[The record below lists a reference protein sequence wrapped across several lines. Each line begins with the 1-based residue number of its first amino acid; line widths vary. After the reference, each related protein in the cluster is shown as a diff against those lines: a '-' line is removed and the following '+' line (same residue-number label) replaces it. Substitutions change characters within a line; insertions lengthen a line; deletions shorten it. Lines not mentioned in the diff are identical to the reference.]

1 MPTTRRT
8 HICRIQNHGQVQDAL
23 DKHGWS
29 ASKLW
34 NVANYHARQVWDDT
48 GEIPDEAELK
58 SEVKTHPKYK
68 GLHSQSSQKVL
79 EELSEAFT
87 SWFNS
92 ADSRDNPPGYRKQNY
107 YDDEGR
113 RVHEE
118 HPRSTVTWK
127 ANGFRHDTKHNR
139 FRLSKGRFHKP
150 SPRARDYI
158 LVEYQAPPEV
168 ELENV
173 QQVRAVWNSDKQG
186 WELHVVCKHEIAAES
201 PGKKVAGVDLGICN
215 VAAVA
220 LPNEALLY
228 PGNTLKEDMHY
239 FTQQEYDTEGEN
251 GPSNEAQR
259 LRETLARRTDH
270 FLHALSKDIVERC
283 ATHDVGT
290 LVIGDL
296 EGVNEQDWG
305 RHGNKRLDNWPYK
318 RLTSLIDYK
327 ARERGIEVE
336 VRDERGTSSEC
347 SQCGH
352 EDGDDR
358 VERGLW
364 MCSRCEAVANADVNG
379 ADNIRQ
385 LALTTT
391 PPLGSSEEDSGTGC
405 LAQPHVIHFS
415 RTRGFQL
422 RATAG

>member
-1 MPTTRRT
+1 MATTSRT
-8 HICRIQNHGQVQDAL
+8 YVCRIHNHQQVQDAL
-23 DKHGWS
+23 DRHGWS

-34 NVANYHARQVWDDT
+34 NVALYHVRQQWVET
-48 GEIPDEAELK
+48 GEIPAEAELK
-58 SEVKTHPKYK
+58 SEVKDHPKYE

-92 ADSRDNPPGYRKQNY
+92 DDGRDNQPGYRKRNY
-107 YDDEGR
+107 YDSEGR

-127 ANGFRHDTKHNR
+127 ANGFRHDTNHDR
-139 FRLSKGRFHKP
+139 FRLSKGKRHKE

-158 LVEYQAPPEV
+158 LIEYDAPPEV
-168 ELENV
+168 VVENV
-173 QQVRAVWNSDKQG
+173 QQIRAVWKDAKRR
-186 WELHVVCKHEIAAES
+186 WELHVVCEHEIAAES
-201 PGKKVAGVDLGICN
+201 PGENVAGVDLGICN
-215 VAAVA
+215 AAAVA
-220 LPNEALLY
+220 LPGDALLY

-239 FTQQEYDTEGEN
+239 FTQQEYKTEGEN
-251 GPSNEAQR
+251 GPSNKAQR

-270 FLHALSKDIVERC
+270 FLHALSKDLVERC
-283 ATHDVGT
+283 SDHDVGT

-296 EGVNEQDWG
+296 AGVNEQDWG
-305 RHGNKRLDNWPYK
+305 RHGNKRLDTWPYK
-318 RLTSLIDYK
+318 RLTTLIDYK

-336 VRDERGTSSEC
+336 VRDERGTSSKC
-347 SQCGH
+347 SVCGH
-352 EDGDDR
+352 EDGGDR

-364 MCSRCEAVANADVNG
+364 TCSRCETVANADVNG

-391 PPLGSSEEDSGTGC
+391 PPLGSEDSGNGC
-405 LAQPHVIHFS
+405 LAQPRVIQFS
-415 RTRGFQL
+415 RTHGFQP
-422 RATAG
+422 RAPAG